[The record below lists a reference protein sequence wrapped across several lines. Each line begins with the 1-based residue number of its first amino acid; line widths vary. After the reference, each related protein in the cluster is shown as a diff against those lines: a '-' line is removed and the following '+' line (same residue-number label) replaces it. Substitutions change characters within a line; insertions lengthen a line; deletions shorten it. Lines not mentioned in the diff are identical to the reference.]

1 MSSVVSDFVHNIGQD
16 LTSFLA
22 DEFGDTDGLTL
33 TQTRI
38 LDCVERS
45 PGRTQTVICMLAR
58 VDRSTL
64 AEVCDR
70 LAHRK
75 LIVRKRDKSDKR
87 AWNVT
92 ITAKGSAELAYAMA
106 ARSRAEAA
114 LVAKYPGL
122 KKFVEEL
129 AKKTRSPK
137 AAAPSSP
144 EQSPRLVAAE

>member
-16 LTSFLA
+16 LTSLLA
-22 DEFGDTDGLTL
+22 DEFGDRDGLTL

-38 LDCVERS
+38 LDCVERY
-45 PGRTQTVICMLAR
+45 PGKKQTTICMLAS

-64 AEVCDR
+64 AEVVDR
-70 LAHRK
+70 LVQRK
-75 LIVRKRDKSDKR
+75 LIVRRTDKDDRR
-87 AWNVT
+87 AWNLT
-92 ITAKGSAELAYAMA
+92 ITAKGSADLADAMA

-122 KKFVEEL
+122 KKFAEDT
-129 AKKTRSPK
+129 AKKKRALK